1 MARAATVN
9 GRPPWLWQ
17 ESNRAMLM
25 KNKPL
30 DATQWNGAGMNI
42 DARRLCLGMTL
53 FLLSILMPAFAADN
67 VLKELAF
74 AALPGDDVVITLR
87 ADGAFAEPKVFT
99 TDNPARIAL
108 DFYGLSNGLARKTQS
123 IGIGLARSVTAIE
136 AGDRTRVVVNLLEA
150 TAHSIKIDGNELSI
164 TIKSG
169 ANIAASESG
178 SSMPGPA
185 AARPMAT
192 TASSSTAGLRN
203 VDFRRGDS
211 GEGQVILELG
221 NPAATVD
228 MREEAGRV
236 VLDILNTTLPE
247 RLMRKFDVADFA
259 TPVKQFEVTS
269 QGDNVHIEI
278 TAAGEYEHL
287 AYQANELF
295 TIEFRALSKEEKEEL
310 QRRKETFTGERL
322 SLNFQDIEVRAV
334 LQLLADFTGLNL
346 VTSDTVSGN
355 ITLRLKNVPWDQALS
370 IILKTRGLSMRQNG
384 NVMLIAPTEEIAARE
399 KLELESQRQIE
410 ELAPLFSEYIQLN
423 YAKATDIQ
431 KLLKSEGNQL
441 LTPERGNV
449 TFDERTN
456 TLLVRDTAAKLEDIR
471 RLIGRLDIPVRQVL
485 IESRVV
491 IANDDFAKDIG
502 VRFGLSTR
510 LANDGNFLDIGG
522 TQDGYIGG
530 TASVHEATIE
540 SPAGSG
546 QDGLLV
552 NLPQTLSASRGGAL
566 NFIAGKVGS
575 YLLQL
580 ELSAMQQEGKGEIV
594 SSPRVVTSDQK
605 TATIKQGI
613 EIPYQEASSSGATSV
628 SFKEAVLKLEV
639 TPHIT
644 PDDRIIMDL
653 NITKDN
659 PDFSRSILGV
669 PPVDTREIETSV
681 IVENGETVVL
691 GGVFERTETRS
702 KERVPFFGDLPYVG
716 FMFKQ
721 ELRKD
726 ENKELLI
733 FVTPKILKDTLSVR

>member
-1 MARAATVN
+1 
-9 GRPPWLWQ
+9 
-17 ESNRAMLM
+17 
-25 KNKPL
+25 
-30 DATQWNGAGMNI
+30 
-42 DARRLCLGMTL
+42 
-53 FLLSILMPAFAADN
+53 
-67 VLKELAF
+67 
-74 AALPGDDVVITLR
+74 
-87 ADGAFAEPKVFT
+87 
-99 TDNPARIAL
+99 
-108 DFYGLSNGLARKTQS
+108 GLANKTQS
-123 IGIGLARSVTAIE
+123 IGIGMARSVTAIE
-136 AGDRTRVVVNLLEA
+136 AGDRTRVVVNLVEA
-150 TAHSIKIDGNELSI
+150 TGHAVKIDGNELSI
-164 TIKSG
+164 TIKGG
-169 ANIAASESG
+169 AKVAASAITHTAASTPTR
-178 SSMPGPA
+178 SSA
-185 AARPMAT
+185 
-192 TASSSTAGLRN
+192 ASSSEQSDGLRN

-221 NPAATVD
+221 NPAVSVD

-236 VLDILNTTLPE
+236 VLDILDTALPD
-247 RLMRKFDVADFA
+247 RLMRKFDVGDFA
-259 TPVKQFEVTS
+259 TPVKEFEVTS
-269 QGDNVHIEI
+269 QGNNVHIEI
-278 TAAGEYEHL
+278 SATGEYEHL
-287 AYQANELF
+287 AYKANDLF
-295 TIEFRALSKEEKEEL
+295 TIEFRALSKEEKAEI
-310 QRRKETFTGERL
+310 QRRKETFSGERL

-449 TFDERTN
+449 SFDERTN
-456 TLLVRDTAAKLEDIR
+456 TLLVRDTAAKLDDIR

-502 VRFGLSTR
+502 VRFGMSTH
-510 LANDGNFLDIGG
+510 LKADGNFLDIGG
-522 TQDGYIGG
+522 TQDGYIGN
-530 TASVHEATIE
+530 TAGLHEGTIE
-540 SPAGSG
+540 SPSGST

-605 TATIKQGI
+605 TAVIKQGV
-613 EIPYQEASSSGATSV
+613 EVPYQEASSSGSTTV

-644 PDDRIIMDL
+644 PDDRVIMDL

-659 PDFSRSILGV
+659 PDFSRSVLGV
-669 PPVDTREIETSV
+669 PPVDTRAIETSV

-733 FVTPKILKDTLSVR
+733 FVTPKILKDTLSAR